1 MRNLLIQF
9 TSLPRAIK
17 GLIIAINDSIIV
29 VVVLLAAFYI
39 RLGFFYWPENEEF
52 LVIIAAPLIAIPIF
66 LSFGLYKSIVRYI
79 GLKSIL
85 TIFQAVT
92 MYAVIWGLI
101 DYMFV
106 SIDGTPRSVI
116 IINWMLLIIG
126 IGGSRIIARWLLLGS
141 IFNKKDLKVK
151 IVIYGAGSSGIQ
163 LSESLKLS
171 YEFEQIAF
179 IDDDLSL
186 INSYINNIE
195 ILNVSELPRLIKDK
209 NVTEIYLAL
218 PSISRVRRQKIL
230 TDLSQYPLKVKSV
243 PKLSDI
249 AKGKVMFDE
258 LLQIDIKDLLGRNS
272 APPINSLLHVKN
284 FNKVVLITGA
294 GGSIGSELAR
304 QIIKFNP
311 KKIILFDHSEFALY
325 QIHQELLKY
334 NKLKVE
340 IYPILGS
347 VRSLERLELIFK
359 HFGVQT
365 IYHAAAYKHV
375 PMVES
380 NQSEGILNNV
390 IGTLNASKAS
400 ISANVETFVLI
411 STDKAVRPTN
421 TMGAAKRCSELI
433 LQALSKT
440 QKDTCFTMVRFG
452 NVLDSSGSVIPLFK
466 EQIKLGG
473 PITLTNI
480 DIVRY
485 FMTISEAVE
494 LVIQSGAMAKGGD
507 LFVLDMGKPVKIY
520 ELARKMIELSGL
532 KVLDSNNPNGD
543 IEIKITGLRPG
554 EKLYEELL
562 IDGIMIKT
570 KNELIMRAE
579 ESMIEWPKLKVM
591 IEGLEIACMKN
602 NTNDIRDI
610 LKTMVPEYKPQ
621 S

>member
-29 VVVLLAAFYI
+29 FVVLLAAFYI

-126 IGGSRIIARWLLLGS
+126 IGGSRIIARWFLLGS

-218 PSISRVRRQKIL
+218 PSISRARRQKIL
-230 TDLSQYPLKVKSV
+230 TDLSQYPLTVKSV

-272 APPINSLLHVKN
+272 APPISSLLDVKN

-562 IDGIMIKT
+562 IDGNMIKT

-610 LKTMVPEYKPQ
+610 LKTIVPEYKPQ